1 MFFGDPRKSIW
12 IPVRQYRDVS
22 NVRGLE
28 TQHVVDY
35 ACVQNVPE
43 ERNRVFRV
51 LVNWYL

>member
-1 MFFGDPRKSIW
+1 MFFGEPRKSIW